1 MKTHLVQFLRVRS
14 TVRNAILVDPLPSLE
29 DIANLLQVSSLQDAI
44 LIGKTEILSLDDIS
58 LEGDIPDDV
67 SVTD

>member
-14 TVRNAILVDPLPSLE
+14 TVRNPILVDPLPSLE